1 MSRGRKSF
9 RGVRWSR
16 ESWKIVYS
24 QGLCEYKWKAAKI
37 DHVGLPKEARKVES
51 DPPVSGRGGS
61 WGYPVRSAP
70 GHYWLLLASLHHVHQ
85 KTSCVN
91 AWGAFENIPEVLLG
105 VPPLSPSQLPWL
117 PHPPIFF
124 WFSFWFQKLLLSRS
138 GRGTYFYRLK
148 MSFSDLLDFVL
159 LSYKFP
165 AMDLLWHIWQV
176 WQNWFYPHFH
186 LSQEFAIFFYNGPYR
201 KYS

>member
-1 MSRGRKSF
+1 MNSLCKLLMSRGRKSF

-70 GHYWLLLASLHHVHQ
+70 GHASLHHVHQ
-85 KTSCVN
+85 QTSCVN
-91 AWGAFENIPEVLLG
+91 AWGAFKNIPEVLPG
-105 VPPLSPSQLPWL
+105 VPLLSPSQLPWL
-117 PHPPIFF
+117 PHAPNLFLVFF
-124 WFSFWFQKLLLSRS
+124 LVSELTVSRS
-138 GRGTYFYRLK
+138 GRGTYFYRLR
-148 MSFSDLLDFVL
+148 MSFSDLLDFVKCTCVVNII
-159 LSYKFP
+159 SFPFP
-165 AMDLLWHIWQV
+165 AMDLL
-176 WQNWFYPHFH
+176 
-186 LSQEFAIFFYNGPYR
+186 
-201 KYS
+201 